1 LNDLR
6 KNNTDLKEQEK
17 ENMKKMKKSEKIQI
31 MNEKKSNIQ
40 QSSFFC

>member
-17 ENMKKMKKSEKIQI
+17 ENMK
-31 MNEKKSNIQ
+31 NEKERKNPNNE
-40 QSSFFC
+40 